1 MTAPLSRAD
10 LAARF
15 RVLARLAPPQS
26 PVVSVYLDTDWDDE
40 PQRERARAF
49 LRDEIR
55 KARAGAAPE
64 LEADLAW
71 VEKRGAALIEQTWSP
86 DTRAVALFACRCA
99 GLREVLP
106 LSVAVQDCFAVGAT
120 PHVGQ
125 LAAVLEAP
133 RGTRVAC
140 IDGDCAR
147 LARAPAERVGG
158 AVPLEGDVQAHHPRA
173 HGR

>member
-71 VEKRGAALIEQTWSP
+71 VEKRGAAL
-86 DTRAVALFACRCA
+86 
-99 GLREVLP
+99 REVLP

-147 LARAPAERVGG
+147 LARAPGERVGG
-158 AVPLEGDVQAHHPRA
+158 ALPLEGDVQAHHPRA

>member
-1 MTAPLSRAD
+1 MTAPLSHAD

-15 RVLARLAPPQS
+15 RVLARLAPPAS
-26 PVVSVYLDTDWDDE
+26 PVVSAYLDTGWADE
-40 PQRERARAF
+40 QQRERARAF
-49 LRDEIR
+49 LRSEIR
-55 KARAGAAPE
+55 KTRAGAAPE

-71 VEKRGAALIEQTWSP
+71 LEKRGAALIEQTWSP

-106 LSVAVQDCFAVGAT
+106 LSVSVQDCFAVGAT

-133 RGTRVAC
+133 PGTRVAC

-147 LARAPAERVGG
+147 LAGAPAERLGEAVALDG
-158 AVPLEGDVQAHHPRA
+158 AFQAHRRRA